1 MNIQVLGAHNCESQS
16 SRLISL
22 LIDDVLAID
31 AGGLTSSLSVA
42 AQQKLKAILLTHHHY
57 DHIRDIPALGMNLAF
72 QESTINIYSIASVYD
87 VLTTHLMDDRI
98 YPDFLKYPEGKPTI
112 RFTIVEP
119 DKPEQIEGY
128 DVLPIPVKHTEL
140 TVGYQV
146 TSMDGKAVFY
156 TSDTGPGL
164 ADCWQRVSPQLL
176 ITEAT
181 LPNRYEQYARQSGH
195 LTPALLQR
203 ELVSFH
209 QLKGYLPPV
218 VVVHMSPNLEEEI
231 AAEIADVA
239 RALDNPVTLADEGMQ
254 LHL

>member
-1 MNIQVLGAHNCESQS
+1 MNIRVLGAHNCESQS
-16 SRLISL
+16 SKLISL

-57 DHIRDIPALGMNLAF
+57 DHIRDIPAIGMNLAF
-72 QESTINIYSIASVYD
+72 QESTINIYSTPSVYD

-112 RFTIVEP
+112 KFTIVEP
-119 DKPEQIEGY
+119 GKPEQIEGY
-128 DVLPIPVKHTEL
+128 DILAIPVKHTEL

-146 TSMDGKAVFY
+146 TSIDGKAVFY

-164 ADCWQRVSPQLL
+164 TGCWQRVSPQLL

-195 LTPALLQR
+195 LTPALLQQ
-203 ELVSFH
+203 ELASFQ

-218 VVVHMSPNLEEEI
+218 IVVHMSPNLEEEI
-231 AAEIADVA
+231 AAEVADVA
-239 RALDNPVTLADEGMQ
+239 RALDNPVTLAYEGMQ